1 MSLRR
6 CGNRPGLNINFMI
19 QFRDRTFRIWEYTV
33 SHRSLLLRS
42 EQKYPDVDGYQESL
56 AFNIDIEFGSVAYI
70 DLPERIESLE
80 LRTVTR
86 DLPDKL
92 KWVNKEPDLNVFELI
107 SGNNKYYVVAHSYL
121 IGRNNWFGESRISR
135 MFLEHDE
142 ILASSEVNM
151 LTISGKQTA
160 SIEDFHQKIKAG
172 LALPDY
178 YGNNLDALWDCLTAW
193 VEVPVTI
200 HWRDFEFSERLLGD
214 FSIRA
219 RTLFEEAACEVEGVK
234 FLCS

>member
-1 MSLRR
+1 
-6 CGNRPGLNINFMI
+6 MI
-19 QFRDRTFRIWEYTV
+19 QFLDRTFRIRGYAV
-33 SHRSLLLRS
+33 SHSGLVLRS
-42 EQKYPDVDGYQESL
+42 EQKSSDVFGYEEL
-56 AFNIDIEFGSVAYI
+56 IGFNIDVEFDSLAYI

-92 KWVNKEPDLNVFELI
+92 KWVNKEPDLNVFELR
-107 SGNNKYYVVAHSYL
+107 SGNNQYYVVGHSYL
-121 IGRNNWFGESRISR
+121 IGRNNWFGESRIST

-142 ILASSEVNM
+142 ILAASEVNM
-151 LTISGKQTA
+151 LTISGKQIA
-160 SIEDFHQKIKAG
+160 SIEDFHQSIKVG
-172 LALPDY
+172 LALPDC

-219 RTLFEEAACEVEGVK
+219 RTLFAEATCEVEGVK